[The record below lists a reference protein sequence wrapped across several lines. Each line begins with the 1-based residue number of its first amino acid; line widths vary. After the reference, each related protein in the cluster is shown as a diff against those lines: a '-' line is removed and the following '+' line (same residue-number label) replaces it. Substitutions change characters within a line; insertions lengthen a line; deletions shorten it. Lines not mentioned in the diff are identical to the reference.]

1 MTSKTLTYK
10 LARFNKDTEKRTL
23 QQMLVKALEKRK
35 AAGTR
40 LRMVDGEGRFSLI
53 NYHGPNKNMRVGEF
67 IDYTAGQKQPL
78 AKIDKTVDALPISSL
93 APPDKQSEF
102 LSGILYFGVYNNS
115 CIVSQAASLRTAQFE
130 EYLNWLF
137 LECGLMKEGEFVT
150 LSDHPPLDKGEQV
163 ISTKGIEF
171 HAPVSMTPVAKGEEG
186 YKANEVV
193 YRPGSTGWDAIKKLL
208 PPEFKLP
215 GVVKANEL
223 VGDAALK
230 VTVKLSWTRV
240 KKEDPT
246 QLLDRISNSLRHI
259 EDEVDFTIET
269 KSGKITRD
277 DIKLRVPVSVKEGTD
292 GMLLKSDMWE
302 KMEEWLVR
310 LIAEKRVDPKA

>member
-23 QQMLVKALEKRK
+23 QQLLVSALGKKK

-40 LRMVDGEGRFSLI
+40 LRTMDGGGRFSLI
-53 NYHGPNKNMRVGEF
+53 NYHGPHKNMRVGEF
-67 IDYTAGQKQPL
+67 IDYTAGHKQPL
-78 AKIDKTVDALPISSL
+78 AKIDKTVEALPISSL

-115 CIVSQAASLRTAQFE
+115 FVISQAAALRTAQFE

-137 LECGLMKEGEFVT
+137 LECGLLQDGEFFT
-150 LSDHPPLDKGEQV
+150 LSDHPPLGKAEQV
-163 ISTKGIEF
+163 INAKGIEF
-171 HAPVSMTPVAKGEEG
+171 HAPVSIVPVAKGEKG

-193 YRPGSTGWDAIKKLL
+193 YRPGNSGWDAIKQLL

-215 GVVKANEL
+215 GLIKASEL
-223 VGDAALK
+223 VGDASLK

-246 QLLDRISNSLRHI
+246 VLLDRISNSLRHI

-269 KSGKITRD
+269 KSGTITRD
-277 DIKLRVPVSVKEGTD
+277 EIKLRIPVSVKEGSD
-292 GMLLKSDMWE
+292 GMIIKSDMWE